1 VRPNRLI
8 PAKARRRT
16 GAHLAYNEK
25 IAMATPQPS
34 VIELWK
40 RWEGQTVDGRFRLGS
55 YLGGTERGAVF
66 LTESSATESG
76 KAAIK
81 LFPSDAATRNRHIER
96 WKRVAELDHPN
107 IIRLYHWGPCQ
118 LGDTQLLYLVMD
130 YAPEDLAQVV
140 PHRPLSAQEGHDVL
154 EPILDALA
162 YLHGRGLAH
171 GHLKPS
177 NIMAVDEKLR
187 VASDRIGFAGDMK
200 ATKASVYDP
209 PQLISSGLSPQGDI
223 WSLGVTLT
231 EVLTQQL
238 PKWSRAEQRPVL
250 PEGLPAPFLEIVQN
264 CLRFEPERRWTVGD
278 IQRRLQG
285 GISKPEAASPA
296 PTLAEITEAPE
307 VKSRTKYVVMGAVA
321 AAVLIAVAVFP
332 RKHPGQKSAPAAPQP
347 ATVATSEPKPSAG
360 LTASGRQVPTRPAA
374 SAATTPTASAAA
386 APASA
391 SSGEVPATTPPGSA
405 AAHPAGL
412 GSGGSV
418 VNQVIPDVPQ
428 SAKDTIQGTI
438 RVVVRVSVD
447 ATGKVV
453 GTTLDTPGPSKYFAR
468 LATEAAQK
476 WTFNP
481 DQVDGQP
488 VASEWLLRFDFT
500 AEETRASALRIAP

>member
-1 VRPNRLI
+1 
-8 PAKARRRT
+8 
-16 GAHLAYNEK
+16 
-25 IAMATPQPS
+25 MATPQPS
-34 VIELWK
+34 IMELWK

-81 LFPSDAATRNRHIER
+81 LFPSDAATRDRHTER

-118 LGDTQLLYLVMD
+118 IGDTQLLYLVMD

-140 PHRPLSAQEGHDVL
+140 PHRRLTAQEGHDVL
-154 EPILDALA
+154 EPILDALE
-162 YLHGRGLAH
+162 YLHRQGLAH

-177 NIMAVDEKLR
+177 NIMAVDERLR
-187 VASDRIGFAGDMK
+187 LASDRIGFVGDMK

-209 PQLISSGLSPQGDI
+209 PQLISSGLSPEGDI

-238 PKWSRAEQRPVL
+238 PKWSRAEQKPVL

-264 CLRFEPERRWTVGD
+264 CLRFESERRWTVGD

-285 GISKPEAASPA
+285 GASQPEAASPT
-296 PTLAEITEAPE
+296 PTLAEVTEAPE
-307 VKSRTKYVVMGAVA
+307 AKSRTRYVVMAAVA
-321 AAVLIAVAVFP
+321 VAVLLAVAVFP
-332 RKHPGQKSAPAAPQP
+332 RKRPSQEGVPAANQP
-347 ATVATSEPKPSAG
+347 IAAAKSEPKPSAG
-360 LTASGRQVPTRPAA
+360 LTASGRPAPAAPTAPTAASPEPTPVPTAP
-374 SAATTPTASAAA
+374 SAEGPETASL
-386 APASA
+386 
-391 SSGEVPATTPPGSA
+391 GSA
-405 AAHPAGL
+405 VAPHPAGL

-428 SAKDTIQGTI
+428 SAKDTIRGTI

-453 GTTLDTPGPSKYFAR
+453 GTSLDTPGPSKYFAR

-488 VASEWLLRFDFT
+488 VAGEWLLRFDFT
-500 AEETRASALRIAP
+500 AEDTRATALRVTP